1 MEVAREDVGGSKTE
15 LADESIVQVLRES
28 EDTLLTLFN
37 RVKASSA
44 QEEAISGATSAAD
57 APPAAP
63 ALNRQS
69 TIHGADAVDHLDEE
83 ELRENR
89 PFNQRINLPNAGE
102 DLFEHELEENLAD
115 LDEEELTR
123 DRVKKAS
130 SQILVAQDRR
140 NKKLQ
145 KKKRGQ
151 STAGQ

>member
-1 MEVAREDVGGSKTE
+1 M
-15 LADESIVQVLRES
+15 ADESVVTVLRES

-44 QEEAISGATSAAD
+44 QEDAISGAVGET
-57 APPAAP
+57 AAP
-63 ALNRQS
+63 GAKPPLNRQG
-69 TIHGADAVDHLDEE
+69 TIHGAEAVDHLDEE
-83 ELRENR
+83 QLNENR

-102 DLFEHELEENLAD
+102 DLFEHELEENLGD
-115 LDEEELTR
+115 VDEEELTR

-145 KKKRGQ
+145 KKKRGA
-151 STAGQ
+151 STAQ